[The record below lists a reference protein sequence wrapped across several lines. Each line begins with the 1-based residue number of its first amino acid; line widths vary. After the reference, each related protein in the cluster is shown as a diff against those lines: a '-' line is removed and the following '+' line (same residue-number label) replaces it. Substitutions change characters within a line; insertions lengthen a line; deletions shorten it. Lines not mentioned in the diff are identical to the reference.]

1 MRESQ
6 GEKHFEFGHLWCPQK
21 SILLLLRWICML
33 VARCMI
39 GISSANLVRK
49 ITKTNGCRCHHPLHP
64 PPLRPVTIVSYHQ
77 HLHQDQC
84 HWSSFLSSSLTHQA
98 PLSSFQ
104 SPSLTPGIQ
113 SSSQTWQ
120 APSRSYIAGAT
131 FMHERN
137 SQIAI
142 LSLCQVIFNH
152 YHCPLT
158 CQHNCSGNDSIL
170 SFKNQTFKYPSVR

>member
-152 YHCPLT
+152 YHCPVT
-158 CQHNCSGNDSIL
+158 CRPQL
-170 SFKNQTFKYPSVR
+170 LWQ